1 MRITQQILSR
11 VFTLLMVQPQN
22 TIHTMSITKEF
33 FGLPSSLRIKSSNI
47 FPKIILVLGLFL
59 IQHNEM
65 HSQDCGRF
73 YTWQYP
79 EETHVDST
87 SMPELIVVNEE
98 LVHILDSVA
107 TKIHNCPEL
116 TEPYRLDITHGWDH
130 DTVVGDYE
138 IYGISQVFFEDAE
151 PKGIGYFYHRDILFV
166 VRGESLPDC
175 FIEGTSRKTFR
186 TYSGAPPMVW
196 EPVEWLYYKWDGR
209 FYFVLYGCGICY

>member
-1 MRITQQILSR
+1 
-11 VFTLLMVQPQN
+11 
-22 TIHTMSITKEF
+22 MSITKEF
-33 FGLPSSLRIKSSNI
+33 FSLSSSLQKKSSNI

-116 TEPYRLDITHGWDH
+116 TEPYRLKITHRWDH
-130 DTVVGDYE
+130 DTTLGDYE
-138 IYGISQVFFEDAE
+138 IYGI
-151 PKGIGYFYHRDILFV
+151 YLF
-166 VRGESLPDC
+166 
-175 FIEGTSRKTFR
+175 
-186 TYSGAPPMVW
+186 
-196 EPVEWLYYKWDGR
+196 
-209 FYFVLYGCGICY
+209 